1 MTTTLRELVAR
12 LADRFRRDK
21 LSAELAEELRHHQT
35 LLARDGAAQRVDAR
49 RLGNITYYKE
59 ETRAMWSL
67 GIIDDI
73 AQDLRFALRVL
84 RREIGFTA
92 AVVVTLALGIGAN
105 TAVFSIINAVLL
117 RPLPYAKPEQL
128 VSVWTATAGAP
139 SDRNPSSLPDLLDW
153 QKQSTS
159 FQGIAGFAFN
169 RFDLNGPEGADQAR
183 AILATSGLYDVL
195 GAHALIGRLP
205 RPDEERLPVV
215 AISYRLWHERYGGD
229 PSVVGKHILMNRN
242 AYTIIGVLPR
252 GFHYPT
258 PDIDLWATLYSI
270 VAAPGTPGPN
280 LWLTSRSLHG
290 YRVVARL
297 RPGVTLAQA
306 ERELNVIQR
315 RLASAYPEADGGTDI
330 HLQSV
335 QDDAVRD
342 VRGGLWTVFGAA
354 ALILLLACVN
364 VAHLLLARMSSR
376 ARELAVR
383 RALGAHRG
391 RVLRQ
396 LVTES
401 ILLGTL
407 GGIAGVGVAFGATRA
422 LVRFGP
428 SDIPRLE
435 NVSIDVS
442 TLSFAII
449 VSISAGVLFGI
460 APAVLSWGH
469 DMQGALRAQGK
480 GAQAG
485 MHGGRTRNMLTTLE
499 VAFAVMLL
507 VGAGLMI
514 RSFARLTTR
523 DLGVS
528 PTNTWVAQLNLS
540 GDRYVPN
547 AAKTRALDDVL
558 RALRAVPG
566 VKAAGASTSMPPT
579 RIQEI
584 EGLQIVG
591 QPAPAPGREPTAI
604 YIPATAG
611 FIEALHIGIVSGRPF
626 DARDDSASAAV
637 ALVNRELVRRYF
649 PRVIPIGQQ
658 IITSGQTRTIVG
670 VTGDAVY
677 EGLEAPVRPTI
688 YVPFAQRP
696 FPGMWIA
703 INGAFDEQTLIPA
716 LREIYRRVDPELPLR
731 APQPLE
737 AMIADSIVRP
747 RFHTWL
753 LGSFGALALL
763 LAAVGI
769 YGVIAYGVSQ
779 RRSEIGIRLALGAP
793 TTSVVR
799 MVLRSGMFPVAAG
812 LAIGLGASFVG
823 SRLMSGLLYGIA
835 ATDATTFIAVGVV
848 ITTAALAAAYVPA
861 RRAARVDPLT
871 AIRAD

>member
-1 MTTTLRELVAR
+1 MTMTARELLAR
-12 LADRFRRDK
+12 LIDRFRRDR
-21 LSAELAEELRHHQT
+21 LSAELAEEMRHHQA
-35 LLARDGAAQRVDAR
+35 LLARDAQAGRDDAR
-49 RLGNITYYKE
+49 RLGNSTYYKE

-67 GIIDDI
+67 GVIDDI
-73 AQDLRFALRVL
+73 AQDIRFALRVL

-92 AVVVTLALGIGAN
+92 AVVLTLALGIGAN
-105 TAVFSIINAVLL
+105 TAVFSIVNAVLL
-117 RPLPYAKPEQL
+117 RPLPYAHPERL
-128 VSVWTATAGAP
+128 VSVWTAAAGTP

-159 FQGIAGFAFN
+159 FEGIAGFAFN

-183 AILATSGLYDVL
+183 AILATGMLYDVL
-195 GAHALIGRLP
+195 GARAAIGRLP

-215 AISYRLWHERYGGD
+215 AISYRLWQQRYGGD
-229 PSVVGKHILMNRN
+229 TSVIGKRILMNRG
-242 AYTIIGVLPR
+242 AYTIIGVLPP

-258 PDIDLWATLYSI
+258 PDIDLWSTLYSI
-270 VAAPGTPGPN
+270 VATPGAPGPN

-297 RPGVTLAQA
+297 RSGVTLAQA
-306 ERELNVIQR
+306 ERELNAIEH
-315 RLASAYPEADGGTDI
+315 RLASANPDDDGGTGI

-342 VRGGLWTVFGAA
+342 VRSGLWTVFGAA

-396 LVTES
+396 LATES

-407 GGIAGVGVAFGATRA
+407 GGLAGVGVAFGATHA

-435 NVSIDVS
+435 NVSIDMP
-442 TLSFAII
+442 TLMFAIA
-449 VSISAGVLFGI
+449 VSICAGLLFGI
-460 APAVLSWGH
+460 APAVLSWGR
-469 DMQGALRAQGK
+469 DMQGALRAQG
-480 GAQAG
+480 GG
-485 MHGGRTRNMLTTLE
+485 VNSGVHGGRTRDALTTLE

-507 VGAGLMI
+507 IGAGLMI

-547 AAKTRALDDVL
+547 AAKSRALDDVL
-558 RALRAVPG
+558 RAVRALPG

-591 QPAPAPGREPTAI
+591 QPAAKPGHEPTAI
-604 YIPATAG
+604 YIPASPG
-611 FIEALHIGIVSGRPF
+611 FIEALHIGIVSGRSF
-626 DARDDSASAAV
+626 DARDDSASAPV
-637 ALVNRELVRRYF
+637 ALVNRELARRYF
-649 PRVIPIGQQ
+649 PRVDPVGQQ
-658 IITSGQTRTIVG
+658 IITGGETRTIIG

-677 EGLEAPVRPTI
+677 EGLESPVRATI

-703 INGAFDEQTLIPA
+703 INGTFDEHTLITA
-716 LREIYRRVDPELPLR
+716 LRDIYRRIDPELPLR
-731 APQPLE
+731 APQPLD

-747 RFHTWL
+747 RFHAWL

-779 RRSEIGIRLALGAP
+779 RRGEIGIRLALGAP
-793 TTSVVR
+793 PSSVVGT
-799 MVLRSGMFPVAAG
+799 VLRSGMLPVVAGLSIGLAASVAA
-812 LAIGLGASFVG
+812 

-835 ATDATTFIAVGVV
+835 ATDVATFVAVGVV
-848 ITTAALAAAYVPA
+848 ITLAALAAAYIPA
-861 RRAARVDPLT
+861 RRAARVDPLS
-871 AIRAD
+871 AIRAE